1 MSIPLASEKA
11 WSDILS
17 GQVRYDFECFALK
30 ILLGRLNLIVEREP
44 AKIQACASQL
54 REFFVKN
61 AQLPSAQRDLKKI
74 FG

>member
-1 MSIPLASEKA
+1 MPIPLESEKA
-11 WSDILS
+11 WGDIIT
-17 GQVRYDFECFALK
+17 GKVHYEFECFALK
-30 ILLGRLNLIVEREP
+30 ILLGRLNLIIVHDP
-44 AKIQACASQL
+44 TQIQTCVNQL